1 LSYPENREI
10 LPEPHCLKG
19 SKLQPA
25 EIIFVSGPEQEAR
38 STQEIHNKI
47 HKIEVLVM
55 PSFFQTHNLLYQQSH
70 NSNLFFLFPL
80 LTREIYFLRVI
91 SLQEG
96 ALCPIA
102 PSTHSRTKSRLQI

>member
-55 PSFFQTHNLLYQQSH
+55 PSFFQTHNLYQQSTT
-70 NSNLFFLFPL
+70 LMCFFYFL